1 MEHNPF
7 LVKGYISPDFFCDRE
22 KETAILLSNIENGI
36 DTTLISPRKYGKT
49 GLIQHVFFQ
58 IKEQDIPFE
67 TIYVDIFATQSLH
80 DFVRVLTEAII
91 TKFPEKST
99 IGNKFFSFIK
109 GYKPIV
115 TYDLIS
121 GTPQI
126 EFGFHT
132 ENEKE
137 YTLKGILSFLN
148 SQNKKVVL
156 AIDEFQQIT
165 EYPETNVEALLRTYI
180 QQLHNIRFIFCGSK
194 KTLMTQIFNDA
205 NRPFYSSTQQISL
218 NKISNKA
225 YSEFIREKFK
235 PATISDEAIQFI
247 LDWTKTHTYYTQSLC
262 NEIFAKQL
270 NNIALEHAHNAAND
284 ILEKEASNFLQIRE
298 LVPIQQWKLLI
309 AVAKEESVTSVTSA
323 NFLTKYQIGSA
334 TNARR
339 SLEALTQKELLLE
352 SLTLE
357 SKSYSIYNVFFSR
370 WLARN
375 Y

>member
-1 MEHNPF
+1 MEYNPF
-7 LVKGYISPDFFCDRE
+7 LVKGYISPNYFCDRE

-49 GLIQHVFFQ
+49 GLIQHVFYL
-58 IKEQDIPFE
+58 IKEQNIPFE

-80 DFVRVLTEAII
+80 DLVRALTEAII
-91 TKFPEKST
+91 AKFPEKSS
-99 IGNKFFSFIK
+99 IGKKFLSFIK
-109 GYKPIV
+109 GYKPIIS
-115 TYDLIS
+115 YDLIS
-121 GTPQI
+121 GNPQI

-137 YTLKGILSFLN
+137 YTLKGILTFLN
-148 SQNKKVVL
+148 TQKKQVVL

-194 KTLMTQIFNDA
+194 KTLMTQMFNDA
-205 NRPFYSSTQQISL
+205 NRPFFSSTQQISL
-218 NKISNKA
+218 NKINTNA

-235 PATISDEAIQFI
+235 PATITDEAIQFI
-247 LDWTKTHTYYTQSLC
+247 LDWTKTHTFYTQSLC
-262 NEIFAKQL
+262 NEIYSKQYKD
-270 NNIALEHAHNAAND
+270 ITLEHAHKAAKD

-298 LVPIQQWKLLI
+298 LVTTQQWRMLI
-309 AVAKEESVTSVTSA
+309 AIAKEESVTSVTSA
-323 NFLTKYQIGSA
+323 TFLTKYKIGSA

-339 SLEALTQKELLLE
+339 CLESLTQKELLLE
-352 SLTLE
+352 NLTLE
-357 SKSYSIYNVFFSR
+357 HKSYSIYNVFFAR
-370 WLARN
+370 WLAMN